1 MKMAKIK
8 TYPPIFFP
16 EIDIS
21 DLDAKTVFMLDL
33 PGHRTAKG
41 RSGLGYV
48 ASSTE
53 LAYMQGLMLRWLFTR
68 KFLTHNPVYLL
79 VMFVS
84 GFMVGVVPLGAVLFK
99 VIDYANYVIDYAN
112 YEIVFALILGS
123 PYIAVG
129 CALFVNSL
137 LSPFN
142 WNAKTITGD

>member
-1 MKMAKIK
+1 MAKIK
-8 TYPPIFFP
+8 TYPPIFVP

-21 DLDAKTVFMLDL
+21 DLDARTVFMLGL
-33 PGHRTAKG
+33 PGHRTARG

-48 ASSTE
+48 DSSTE
-53 LAYMQGLMLRWLFTR
+53 LAYMQGLMLRWLFTGN
-68 KFLTHNPVYLL
+68 FLTHNPVYLL

-99 VIDYANYVIDYAN
+99 VIGYAN